1 MERYVTPPGY
11 SGLSIAPQGGG
22 GAAGVT
28 IKNGN
33 TDLGTF
39 TEINFVTGCFTVV
52 NVGGVAT
59 ITSVATGSSGW
70 THYLT
75 FDATAGQDFF
85 PAVAF
90 NPDPKKHQVVRQ
102 GLVMREGENND
113 YVADASGVLFTFGL
127 AAGDVVMIYY

>member
-22 GAAGVT
+22 QAGVT
-28 IKNGN
+28 VRNGH

-85 PAVAF
+85 PALAF
-90 NPDPKKHQVVRQ
+90 NPDPKKHQIVRQ

>member
-1 MERYVTPPGY
+1 MDRYVDPPGF
-11 SGLSIAPQGGG
+11 SGLIVAPQGGG
-22 GAAGVT
+22 QAGVT
-28 IKNGN
+28 IRNGN

-39 TEINFVTGCFTVV
+39 TTINFVAEGFTVT

-59 ITSVATGSSGW
+59 ITPVATGTSGW

-85 PAVAF
+85 PAAAF
-90 NPDPKKHQVVRQ
+90 NADPKKHQVVRQ
-102 GLVMREGENND
+102 GLVMREGEDND
-113 YVADASGVLFTFGL
+113 YVADATGVLFTFGL